1 MKIEIL
7 FFGAAHDLAGTR
19 RMDLDVPSE
28 MDTAS
33 LKIMLQERFQ
43 GINSELRYALAV
55 NQQVV
60 AHNQVLNEGDVVAV
74 LPPVSGG

>member
-1 MKIEIL
+1 
-7 FFGAAHDLAGTR
+7 
-19 RMDLDVPSE
+19 MDFDVPSE

>member
-1 MKIEIL
+1 
-7 FFGAAHDLAGTR
+7 
-19 RMDLDVPSE
+19 
-28 MDTAS
+28 
-33 LKIMLQERFQ
+33 MLQERFQ